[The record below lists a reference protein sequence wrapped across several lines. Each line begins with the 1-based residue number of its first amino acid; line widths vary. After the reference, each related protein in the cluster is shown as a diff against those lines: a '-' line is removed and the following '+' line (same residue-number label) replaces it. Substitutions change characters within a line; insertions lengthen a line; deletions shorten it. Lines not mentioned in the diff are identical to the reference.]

1 MHRGRELDEVAAA
14 LADVQARQQSLARGS
29 VLSRAS
35 SPSPS
40 VSAVPSPSPSPP
52 PVSKE
57 KTQRAAAPFLWLKR
71 RVVRCSDRKE
81 SDALE
86 DLGSLELVSS
96 ASLAS
101 VRALIGQFIVLPP
114 RREFVFVHPTTNMP
128 VTAAEESDICAGDLS
143 FICLVLLPVKEPPA
157 ARDTSTVST
166 VTISRAERKAE
177 QRRPE
182 TAHTQQQPEQ
192 KQLQPHTVAAG
203 VAAAVPSD
211 PRPVPVVKRDR
222 VSPGAVRTGRE
233 RQVALQPV
241 QEERK
246 QPSIEAKTEA
256 APLRA
261 PTKLVESKRAIAEVK
276 LALDSKR
283 ASSAN
288 LPERLKPRQTKIT
301 GQDTTDRQGSERLG
315 RRRVASAG
323 SDAVATERKGVEEKL
338 AVSLIPEALHAAQDK
353 ALEIVATSQSSP
365 STQQQVREGDSL
377 QQTLSGDTKIANPA
391 PEIPT
396 SLGKTVH
403 QTPGHLHRSRRFKAL
418 TAEKS
423 WGCEEPEEQ
432 ELATDA
438 EVEDFL
444 QSFLEI
450 VRTGL
455 EDVDARQ
462 LDTALLYYGVDYCA
476 LKLNGVLLGLDTELG
491 TRCTHVRGGVDGQ
504 LQQYLLK
511 IFPVEKDK
519 SVDLEALQRFEFAL
533 NVFTGMRGWRSPTQL
548 RANYF
553 EEKHPLQLIPASDSR
568 RLAFLHLSDRDHQ
581 LFALASSDD
590 PTVQLESWLA
600 DGMEIT
606 YLLLYGF
613 LQSRRNS
620 GPKSLVKLDSL
631 HSRQDRIQAAIQKL
645 SSFSFDVWKRLEFR
659 TTDIEDTSMVRRLNE
674 VIRTFLRDSKRYC
687 GDLEESVFFPALVGY
702 LNRKNEQLAQS
713 LSGLLSTPGAHGPHK
728 TSVLECSRLLR
739 QHLEQSESQSTSSDA
754 YLQSMGLQIID
765 VDKINASRNRAGLG
779 RLYVNGRE
787 SSVIHYQCNLMA
799 NETNLLLKAR
809 WEQQELLKGTIS
821 RYCFH
826 GPKEDAFEYVFVRTK
841 LSASAVNEMRWED
854 RDIVGRKEAQHAFA
868 LLCGDSLE
876 APGNVAI
883 GVGVNII
890 HADLLPHIT
899 SMISLNTI
907 LREYSGATSI
917 SFGYCYTPA
926 GQAARVVF
934 RVHTDAFVGKPGY
947 VRGSSGSWGLLSA
960 VNGVDRFLRS
970 AQEEEANAFCEAD
983 GLRFLNS
990 FLQEWGQSWT
1000 TTKYGKPFFDYIYE
1014 KRRVVI
1020 ARLREDLLQAM
1031 KRVIAIIPRVPQSIT
1046 KTNISIIVQ
1055 MIESFPDVSDV
1066 ADEAIGVLMTICSN
1080 THQSKPT
1087 KLVSDYF
1094 APRMTEN
1101 QKQFTNQA
1109 GLDILKNAATKLQNV
1124 PAYKESVE
1132 TAILCLLMTHEISA
1146 TKTGLL
1152 IHWQEWLN
1160 FYVENGAWTRQ
1171 SAEPALPVF
1180 LLIQVH
1186 AHFFTATSIV
1196 EPDVEK
1202 CPCGCDGHLVEF
1214 SKAFVGVTK
1223 MFVRLMLTDVGVT
1236 WAQDEMFGP
1245 RDCVIFLLWS
1255 ANPSRWVPTVAGLQ
1269 KLIVSSLCEFL
1280 ERLTSSHQYLRM
1292 LSELTPPLLDLL
1304 RQHDC
1309 ISLHTGALRVLS
1321 LTFRLAVDKKVWSIS
1336 METFLE
1342 SFYQLLESVCD
1353 DASCSNMNRYI
1364 LDVLFNMENH
1374 KHSARLSTIL
1384 SLLHEEHVNFVGG
1397 SGQLSPVARSRT
1409 KSLLQTL
1416 VSLCSLTW
1424 NSVLQPVC
1432 QIPAL
1437 ISLGWMLTNLE
1448 VADDLAQLEVDDVLL
1463 SLMENES
1470 AVGSILAARA
1480 YVVFLFQGL
1489 LSRRTIDEY
1498 RMKRLCNLLTAVL
1511 ASGSR
1516 IMLSPKRSSN
1526 TDNSDVIQF
1535 AANQAVVNSIL
1546 QRYMDFN
1553 HERQS
1558 HAQQKELDQDDP
1570 TVSDP
1575 SSVGVIWESNE
1586 WNDPSRAMAEK
1597 LANHLKLLVVLSS
1610 MTRNIVSIGNSDELR
1625 EIILLLVRFVRERI
1639 HSASP
1644 QTTLYLLSLRNL
1656 IWATRAEILKW
1667 GISDL
1672 IEPSFLRKLLL
1683 LAKDKLYQ
1691 DLPAG
1696 ILWGLA
1702 DAYEKSNMYLLSFEV
1717 DDALATGSYFT
1728 KKIGFAVMVDNL
1740 ASKLTANRSIE
1751 NDCGAMASMIAN
1763 PASSSFFLTNYGY
1776 PFVLKIMES
1785 ILRLIRAGHTH
1796 AEDKSEEI
1804 SPDTIV
1810 GEAFGPMLSYS
1821 YAIVSQQERELLQ
1834 LCRAALRV
1842 LEAMQRISPE
1852 SVLDE
1857 AARTKTTIL
1866 PLLDYPN
1873 KLVAQYAVLC
1883 CSTHLQT
1890 HPTQCGKLVEN
1901 DVLDKVI
1908 AFFFED
1914 EFPPIQVAAFSC
1926 IKLVFADHKY
1936 LAALQSKLFPLRER
1950 IVSCLHSPDFEVKR
1964 KAVLFLAEAVFRLD
1978 DQTFLDGFAE
1988 VFAAVGNNG
1997 LIMELFDSVSKEIAL
2012 NPSADSVLQLLVRL
2026 MIKLNLVARTGGDQ
2040 LVHVICLTLKTH
2052 KKDTFLR
2059 PVLFNFLHL
2068 TVAQGGHVEYL
2079 ERKSRLDVVTGLLSQ
2094 QLTLSEL
2101 RDVANILIL
2110 VATNHTGI
2118 RHYLSGFESGCIPKI
2133 AGLLSEFSEY
2143 SLNSDNSKSSLPA
2156 QDGNLEDH
2164 ATEILPKELLD
2175 EGTAKYL
2182 LKVTTAKTVFISHF
2196 TEDIYELFL
2205 RLLLLLLTGPEFSVE
2220 ERYGC
2225 VCESD
2230 GCSNCD
2236 PCDIIAKTR
2245 CGHYILR
2252 LSATHRVLCPTY
2264 DLEFLLSAKGD
2275 PADKI
2280 LSLIVK
2286 VLEVLAIN
2294 HQCRV
2299 QMLRGS
2305 MKADWFWVPVLA
2317 KNSMIPGFLE
2327 SDGEQSEGAK
2337 HREEST
2343 ADTIQL
2349 LGHLSAVKEVAQR
2362 LMIERPFVSML
2373 FTYLTPTDQLFTSN
2387 VAIRR
2392 ASAFT
2397 LARLA
2402 EFPLIVRDTFF
2413 QENMAMISYASLDN
2427 DGLQVSNPERDTV
2440 VLANEMILT
2449 RNQRLLTPGLQGRSV
2464 DDGVLSLLVR
2474 LLVSEESDSQEVGVL
2489 AGDVLAGLLYFQG
2502 NSRDGKR
2509 LYSVL
2514 WHYTRALSPSK
2525 SNKDLAH
2532 PSSKRL
2538 TAYLHNWIGPMLQ
2551 KLRQSSFGTFHEDT
2565 AQLLSDELAYT
2576 DKHLEETS
2584 GRELLRVLVSLL
2596 LSPTGICGTMA
2607 NSNNLRSSDL
2617 DIIQTYS
2624 HERRAHLR
2632 PRSLQ
2637 YVFNASDRSMRESN
2651 DYSFHGSAHLW
2662 LFLRKLWE
2670 LSITELSER
2679 KRASIS
2685 EVRDIVVAIIP
2696 RVLTSWNR
2704 ECAFRYS
2711 AVAFDRRKCFL
2722 DFVIAVGKWD
2732 PSVLSVI
2739 NAKTI
2744 VEIVVR
2750 NGGDAPVTMGR
2761 EYLLLKEM
2769 CQHIPE
2775 NIGLMMKCFGL
2786 DCVNDPR
2793 SKPSDFFRMFWSPAH
2808 LKLLPV
2814 KFTLAVKTKM
2824 TILDPSPDAE
2834 LVTIFGIDLLKLLS
2848 SRIPLAAKWFVDCQ
2862 DATSTST
2869 IVPV

>member
-128 VTAAEESDICAGDLS
+128 VTAAEESDICAGDLP

-157 ARDTSTVST
+157 ARDPPLSVLLRL
-166 VTISRAERKAE
+166 VERGKRSSVG
-177 QRRPE
+177 QRRL
-182 TAHTQQQPEQ
+182 THSSSQSRSNCTT
-192 KQLQPHTVAAG
+192 TVAAG

-246 QPSIEAKTEA
+246 QRGNCRSETRP
-256 APLRA
+256 
-261 PTKLVESKRAIAEVK
+261 
-276 LALDSKR
+276 DSKR

-301 GQDTTDRQGSERLG
+301 GQDTTDRQGSELLG

-353 ALEIVATSQSSP
+353 ALEIVATSQLSP
-365 STQQQVREGDSL
+365 STQQQVREGDTL

-403 QTPGHLHRSRRFKAL
+403 QTPGHLRRSRRFKAL

-491 TRCTHVRGGVDGQ
+491 TRCIHVRGGVDGQ

-519 SVDLEALQRFEFAL
+519 SIDLEALQRFEFAL

-568 RLAFLHLSDRDHQ
+568 RLAFLHLSDRDRQ

-613 LQSRRNS
+613 LQSRRT
-620 GPKSLVKLDSL
+620 
-631 HSRQDRIQAAIQKL
+631 R
-645 SSFSFDVWKRLEFR
+645 
-659 TTDIEDTSMVRRLNE
+659 VRN
-674 VIRTFLRDSKRYC
+674 
-687 GDLEESVFFPALVGY
+687 
-702 LNRKNEQLAQS
+702 
-713 LSGLLSTPGAHGPHK
+713 
-728 TSVLECSRLLR
+728 
-739 QHLEQSESQSTSSDA
+739 
-754 YLQSMGLQIID
+754 
-765 VDKINASRNRAGLG
+765 
-779 RLYVNGRE
+779 LY
-787 SSVIHYQCNLMA
+787 
-799 NETNLLLKAR
+799 
-809 WEQQELLKGTIS
+809 
-821 RYCFH
+821 
-826 GPKEDAFEYVFVRTK
+826 
-841 LSASAVNEMRWED
+841 
-854 RDIVGRKEAQHAFA
+854 
-868 LLCGDSLE
+868 
-876 APGNVAI
+876 
-883 GVGVNII
+883 
-890 HADLLPHIT
+890 
-899 SMISLNTI
+899 
-907 LREYSGATSI
+907 
-917 SFGYCYTPA
+917 
-926 GQAARVVF
+926 
-934 RVHTDAFVGKPGY
+934 
-947 VRGSSGSWGLLSA
+947 WGLLSA

-990 FLQEWGQSWT
+990 FLQEWVNHG
-1000 TTKYGKPFFDYIYE
+1000 
-1014 KRRVVI
+1014 
-1020 ARLREDLLQAM
+1020 
-1031 KRVIAIIPRVPQSIT
+1031 PQRT
-1046 KTNISIIVQ
+1046 
-1055 MIESFPDVSDV
+1055 
-1066 ADEAIGVLMTICSN
+1066 
-1080 THQSKPT
+1080 
-1087 KLVSDYF
+1087 
-1094 APRMTEN
+1094 
-1101 QKQFTNQA
+1101 

-1255 ANPSRWVPTVAGLQ
+1255 ANPSRW
-1269 KLIVSSLCEFL
+1269 
-1280 ERLTSSHQYLRM
+1280 
-1292 LSELTPPLLDLL
+1292 
-1304 RQHDC
+1304 
-1309 ISLHTGALRVLS
+1309 
-1321 LTFRLAVDKKVWSIS
+1321 
-1336 METFLE
+1336 
-1342 SFYQLLESVCD
+1342 
-1353 DASCSNMNRYI
+1353 
-1364 LDVLFNMENH
+1364 NH

-1546 QRYMDFN
+1546 QRYKDFN
-1553 HERQS
+1553 HESRVTLSRKNWIKMIQRLTFLCLFLVLAVCSGADTQCFSPDYAVFTVAEES
-1558 HAQQKELDQDDP
+1558 HL
-1570 TVSDP
+1570 
-1575 SSVGVIWESNE
+1575 
-1586 WNDPSRAMAEK
+1586 
-1597 LANHLKLLVVLSS
+1597 
-1610 MTRNIVSIGNSDELR
+1610 
-1625 EIILLLVRFVRERI
+1625 
-1639 HSASP
+1639 
-1644 QTTLYLLSLRNL
+1644 
-1656 IWATRAEILKW
+1656 
-1667 GISDL
+1667 
-1672 IEPSFLRKLLL
+1672 
-1683 LAKDKLYQ
+1683 
-1691 DLPAG
+1691 
-1696 ILWGLA
+1696 
-1702 DAYEKSNMYLLSFEV
+1702 
-1717 DDALATGSYFT
+1717 
-1728 KKIGFAVMVDNL
+1728 
-1740 ASKLTANRSIE
+1740 
-1751 NDCGAMASMIAN
+1751 
-1763 PASSSFFLTNYGY
+1763 
-1776 PFVLKIMES
+1776 
-1785 ILRLIRAGHTH
+1785 GHTRRNP
-1796 AEDKSEEI
+1796 E
-1804 SPDTIV
+1804 V
-1810 GEAFGPMLSYS
+1810 GDF
-1821 YAIVSQQERELLQ
+1821 RFD
-1834 LCRAALRV
+1834 RAL
-1842 LEAMQRISPE
+1842 
-1852 SVLDE
+1852 
-1857 AARTKTTIL
+1857 
-1866 PLLDYPN
+1866 
-1873 KLVAQYAVLC
+1873 
-1883 CSTHLQT
+1883 
-1890 HPTQCGKLVEN
+1890 
-1901 DVLDKVI
+1901 
-1908 AFFFED
+1908 
-1914 EFPPIQVAAFSC
+1914 FPPKTSTSGQGQV
-1926 IKLVFADHKY
+1926 
-1936 LAALQSKLFPLRER
+1936 
-1950 IVSCLHSPDFEVKR
+1950 VS
-1964 KAVLFLAEAVFRLD
+1964 
-1978 DQTFLDGFAE
+1978 
-1988 VFAAVGNNG
+1988 GNNG

-2040 LVHVICLTLKTH
+2040 LVH
-2052 KKDTFLR
+2052 
-2059 PVLFNFLHL
+2059 LFNFLHL

-2196 TEDIYELFL
+2196 TEDIYELVVLDFNDPEYL
-2205 RLLLLLLTGPEFSVE
+2205 LILTHCACSLSRSGPATNDRKTVRIHAFHVPHTDVRLNKVVYP
-2220 ERYGC
+2220 
-2225 VCESD
+2225 
-2230 GCSNCD
+2230 
-2236 PCDIIAKTR
+2236 
-2245 CGHYILR
+2245 
-2252 LSATHRVLCPTY
+2252 LSSYA
-2264 DLEFLLSAKGD
+2264 
-2275 PADKI
+2275 
-2280 LSLIVK
+2280 
-2286 VLEVLAIN
+2286 N
-2294 HQCRV
+2294 HTLFC
-2299 QMLRGS
+2299 M
-2305 MKADWFWVPVLA
+2305 
-2317 KNSMIPGFLE
+2317 
-2327 SDGEQSEGAK
+2327 
-2337 HREEST
+2337 
-2343 ADTIQL
+2343 
-2349 LGHLSAVKEVAQR
+2349 
-2362 LMIERPFVSML
+2362 PFR
-2373 FTYLTPTDQLFTSN
+2373 DQLFTSN

-2464 DDGVLSLLVR
+2464 DDGVFS
-2474 LLVSEESDSQEVGVL
+2474 SQIAPGEIYASCQDKDDDS
-2489 AGDVLAGLLYFQG
+2489 
-2502 NSRDGKR
+2502 R
-2509 LYSVL
+2509 
-2514 WHYTRALSPSK
+2514 
-2525 SNKDLAH
+2525 
-2532 PSSKRL
+2532 
-2538 TAYLHNWIGPMLQ
+2538 
-2551 KLRQSSFGTFHEDT
+2551 SF
-2565 AQLLSDELAYT
+2565 
-2576 DKHLEETS
+2576 
-2584 GRELLRVLVSLL
+2584 
-2596 LSPTGICGTMA
+2596 
-2607 NSNNLRSSDL
+2607 
-2617 DIIQTYS
+2617 
-2624 HERRAHLR
+2624 
-2632 PRSLQ
+2632 
-2637 YVFNASDRSMRESN
+2637 
-2651 DYSFHGSAHLW
+2651 
-2662 LFLRKLWE
+2662 
-2670 LSITELSER
+2670 
-2679 KRASIS
+2679 
-2685 EVRDIVVAIIP
+2685 
-2696 RVLTSWNR
+2696 
-2704 ECAFRYS
+2704 
-2711 AVAFDRRKCFL
+2711 
-2722 DFVIAVGKWD
+2722 
-2732 PSVLSVI
+2732 
-2739 NAKTI
+2739 
-2744 VEIVVR
+2744 
-2750 NGGDAPVTMGR
+2750 
-2761 EYLLLKEM
+2761 
-2769 CQHIPE
+2769 
-2775 NIGLMMKCFGL
+2775 
-2786 DCVNDPR
+2786 
-2793 SKPSDFFRMFWSPAH
+2793 
-2808 LKLLPV
+2808 
-2814 KFTLAVKTKM
+2814 
-2824 TILDPSPDAE
+2824 PDAE

-2862 DATSTST
+2862 GETQLLDMMLLASKASALQMQHPLVRSFRL
-2869 IVPV
+2869 ICCG

>member
-491 TRCTHVRGGVDGQ
+491 TRCTH
-504 LQQYLLK
+504 
-511 IFPVEKDK
+511 
-519 SVDLEALQRFEFAL
+519 
-533 NVFTGMRGWRSPTQL
+533 
-548 RANYF
+548 
-553 EEKHPLQLIPASDSR
+553 
-568 RLAFLHLSDRDHQ
+568 
-581 LFALASSDD
+581 
-590 PTVQLESWLA
+590 
-600 DGMEIT
+600 
-606 YLLLYGF
+606 
-613 LQSRRNS
+613 
-620 GPKSLVKLDSL
+620 
-631 HSRQDRIQAAIQKL
+631 
-645 SSFSFDVWKRLEFR
+645 
-659 TTDIEDTSMVRRLNE
+659 
-674 VIRTFLRDSKRYC
+674 
-687 GDLEESVFFPALVGY
+687 
-702 LNRKNEQLAQS
+702 
-713 LSGLLSTPGAHGPHK
+713 
-728 TSVLECSRLLR
+728 
-739 QHLEQSESQSTSSDA
+739 
-754 YLQSMGLQIID
+754 
-765 VDKINASRNRAGLG
+765 
-779 RLYVNGRE
+779 
-787 SSVIHYQCNLMA
+787 
-799 NETNLLLKAR
+799 AR

-2440 VLANEMILT
+2440 
-2449 RNQRLLTPGLQGRSV
+2449 
-2464 DDGVLSLLVR
+2464 
-2474 LLVSEESDSQEVGVL
+2474 
-2489 AGDVLAGLLYFQG
+2489 F
-2502 NSRDGKR
+2502 
-2509 LYSVL
+2509 
-2514 WHYTRALSPSK
+2514 
-2525 SNKDLAH
+2525 
-2532 PSSKRL
+2532 
-2538 TAYLHNWIGPMLQ
+2538 AYW
-2551 KLRQSSFGTFHEDT
+2551 
-2565 AQLLSDELAYT
+2565 
-2576 DKHLEETS
+2576 
-2584 GRELLRVLVSLL
+2584 
-2596 LSPTGICGTMA
+2596 
-2607 NSNNLRSSDL
+2607 
-2617 DIIQTYS
+2617 
-2624 HERRAHLR
+2624 
-2632 PRSLQ
+2632 
-2637 YVFNASDRSMRESN
+2637 
-2651 DYSFHGSAHLW
+2651 
-2662 LFLRKLWE
+2662 FLRKV
-2670 LSITELSER
+2670 IR
-2679 KRASIS
+2679 KRW
-2685 EVRDIVVAIIP
+2685 E
-2696 RVLTSWNR
+2696 
-2704 ECAFRYS
+2704 
-2711 AVAFDRRKCFL
+2711 FL
-2722 DFVIAVGKWD
+2722 
-2732 PSVLSVI
+2732 L
-2739 NAKTI
+2739 
-2744 VEIVVR
+2744 
-2750 NGGDAPVTMGR
+2750 
-2761 EYLLLKEM
+2761 EM
-2769 CQHIPE
+2769 C
-2775 NIGLMMKCFGL
+2775 
-2786 DCVNDPR
+2786 
-2793 SKPSDFFRMFWSPAH
+2793 W
-2808 LKLLPV
+2808 PV
-2814 KFTLAVKTKM
+2814 SFIFKGIRAMESAFIQCYGTTLA
-2824 TILDPSPDAE
+2824 
-2834 LVTIFGIDLLKLLS
+2834 
-2848 SRIPLAAKWFVDCQ
+2848 R
-2862 DATSTST
+2862 
-2869 IVPV
+2869 

>member
-1255 ANPSRWVPTVAGLQ
+1255 ANPSRW
-1269 KLIVSSLCEFL
+1269 
-1280 ERLTSSHQYLRM
+1280 
-1292 LSELTPPLLDLL
+1292 
-1304 RQHDC
+1304 
-1309 ISLHTGALRVLS
+1309 
-1321 LTFRLAVDKKVWSIS
+1321 
-1336 METFLE
+1336 
-1342 SFYQLLESVCD
+1342 
-1353 DASCSNMNRYI
+1353 
-1364 LDVLFNMENH
+1364 
-1374 KHSARLSTIL
+1374 
-1384 SLLHEEHVNFVGG
+1384 
-1397 SGQLSPVARSRT
+1397 
-1409 KSLLQTL
+1409 
-1416 VSLCSLTW
+1416 
-1424 NSVLQPVC
+1424 
-1432 QIPAL
+1432 
-1437 ISLGWMLTNLE
+1437 
-1448 VADDLAQLEVDDVLL
+1448 
-1463 SLMENES
+1463 
-1470 AVGSILAARA
+1470 
-1480 YVVFLFQGL
+1480 
-1489 LSRRTIDEY
+1489 
-1498 RMKRLCNLLTAVL
+1498 
-1511 ASGSR
+1511 
-1516 IMLSPKRSSN
+1516 
-1526 TDNSDVIQF
+1526 
-1535 AANQAVVNSIL
+1535 
-1546 QRYMDFN
+1546 RYMDFN

-2440 VLANEMILT
+2440 
-2449 RNQRLLTPGLQGRSV
+2449 
-2464 DDGVLSLLVR
+2464 
-2474 LLVSEESDSQEVGVL
+2474 
-2489 AGDVLAGLLYFQG
+2489 F
-2502 NSRDGKR
+2502 
-2509 LYSVL
+2509 
-2514 WHYTRALSPSK
+2514 
-2525 SNKDLAH
+2525 
-2532 PSSKRL
+2532 
-2538 TAYLHNWIGPMLQ
+2538 AYW
-2551 KLRQSSFGTFHEDT
+2551 
-2565 AQLLSDELAYT
+2565 
-2576 DKHLEETS
+2576 
-2584 GRELLRVLVSLL
+2584 
-2596 LSPTGICGTMA
+2596 
-2607 NSNNLRSSDL
+2607 
-2617 DIIQTYS
+2617 
-2624 HERRAHLR
+2624 
-2632 PRSLQ
+2632 
-2637 YVFNASDRSMRESN
+2637 
-2651 DYSFHGSAHLW
+2651 
-2662 LFLRKLWE
+2662 FLRKV
-2670 LSITELSER
+2670 IR
-2679 KRASIS
+2679 KRW
-2685 EVRDIVVAIIP
+2685 E
-2696 RVLTSWNR
+2696 
-2704 ECAFRYS
+2704 
-2711 AVAFDRRKCFL
+2711 FL
-2722 DFVIAVGKWD
+2722 
-2732 PSVLSVI
+2732 L
-2739 NAKTI
+2739 
-2744 VEIVVR
+2744 
-2750 NGGDAPVTMGR
+2750 
-2761 EYLLLKEM
+2761 EM
-2769 CQHIPE
+2769 C
-2775 NIGLMMKCFGL
+2775 
-2786 DCVNDPR
+2786 
-2793 SKPSDFFRMFWSPAH
+2793 W
-2808 LKLLPV
+2808 PV
-2814 KFTLAVKTKM
+2814 SFIFKGIRAMESAFIQCYGTTLA
-2824 TILDPSPDAE
+2824 
-2834 LVTIFGIDLLKLLS
+2834 
-2848 SRIPLAAKWFVDCQ
+2848 R
-2862 DATSTST
+2862 
-2869 IVPV
+2869 

>member
-114 RREFVFVHPTTNMP
+114 RREFVFVHPTTNTP
-128 VTAAEESDICAGDLS
+128 VTAAEESDICAGDLP
-143 FICLVLLPVKEPPA
+143 FIYQRKE
-157 ARDTSTVST
+157 
-166 VTISRAERKAE
+166 E

-192 KQLQPHTVAAG
+192 KQLRPQTVAAG

-211 PRPVPVVKRDR
+211 PRPVPVVKRDP

-246 QPSIEAKTEA
+246 QSSIEAKTEA
-256 APLRA
+256 APLHA
-261 PTKLVESKRAIAEVK
+261 PTKLVESKRATAEVK
-276 LALDSKR
+276 LAPDSKR
-283 ASSAN
+283 ASS
-288 LPERLKPRQTKIT
+288 
-301 GQDTTDRQGSERLG
+301 

-365 STQQQVREGDSL
+365 STQQQVREGDTL

-391 PEIPT
+391 REIPL

-403 QTPGHLHRSRRFKAL
+403 QTPGHLRRSRRFKAL

-455 EDVDARQ
+455 EDVDAHQ
-462 LDTALLYYGVDYCA
+462 LDTVLLYYGVDYCA

-491 TRCTHVRGGVDGQ
+491 TRCIHVRGGVDGQ

-519 SVDLEALQRFEFAL
+519 SIDLEALQRFEFAL

-568 RLAFLHLSDRDHQ
+568 RLAFLHLSDRDRQ

-659 TTDIEDTSMVRRLNE
+659 TTDIEDTSMVRRLNV
-674 VIRTFLRDSKRYC
+674 VIRTFLRDSKPCC

-713 LSGLLSTPGAHGPHK
+713 LSGLLSTPALMGRTRPLCWSACDFSASTLSSLNPNRQSRSCK
-728 TSVLECSRLLR
+728 TLREREGTKCNPLSV
-739 QHLEQSESQSTSSDA
+739 
-754 YLQSMGLQIID
+754 
-765 VDKINASRNRAGLG
+765 
-779 RLYVNGRE
+779 
-787 SSVIHYQCNLMA
+787 A

-809 WEQQELLKGTIS
+809 WEQQELRKGTIS

-841 LSASAVNEMRWED
+841 LSANAVNEMRWED

-868 LLCGDSLE
+868 LLCGDSFE

-990 FLQEWGQSWT
+990 FLQEWSQSWT

-1014 KRRVVI
+1014 KRRVVT

-1031 KRVIAIIPRVPQSIT
+1031 KRVIAIIPGVPQSIT

-1146 TKTGLL
+1146 TKTRLL

-1223 MFVRLMLTDVGVT
+1223 MF
-1236 WAQDEMFGP
+1236 
-1245 RDCVIFLLWS
+1245 
-1255 ANPSRWVPTVAGLQ
+1255 
-1269 KLIVSSLCEFL
+1269 
-1280 ERLTSSHQYLRM
+1280 
-1292 LSELTPPLLDLL
+1292 
-1304 RQHDC
+1304 
-1309 ISLHTGALRVLS
+1309 
-1321 LTFRLAVDKKVWSIS
+1321 
-1336 METFLE
+1336 
-1342 SFYQLLESVCD
+1342 
-1353 DASCSNMNRYI
+1353 RY
-1364 LDVLFNMENH
+1364 
-1374 KHSARLSTIL
+1374 K
-1384 SLLHEEHVNFVGG
+1384 
-1397 SGQLSPVARSRT
+1397 
-1409 KSLLQTL
+1409 
-1416 VSLCSLTW
+1416 
-1424 NSVLQPVC
+1424 
-1432 QIPAL
+1432 
-1437 ISLGWMLTNLE
+1437 
-1448 VADDLAQLEVDDVLL
+1448 
-1463 SLMENES
+1463 
-1470 AVGSILAARA
+1470 
-1480 YVVFLFQGL
+1480 
-1489 LSRRTIDEY
+1489 
-1498 RMKRLCNLLTAVL
+1498 
-1511 ASGSR
+1511 
-1516 IMLSPKRSSN
+1516 
-1526 TDNSDVIQF
+1526 
-1535 AANQAVVNSIL
+1535 
-1546 QRYMDFN
+1546 DFN
-1553 HERQS
+1553 HEKQS

-1625 EIILLLVRFVRERI
+1625 EIILLLVRFVREQI

-1672 IEPSFLRKLLL
+1672 IEPSFLRNLLL
-1683 LAKDKLYQ
+1683 LAKDKLFQ

-1696 ILWGLA
+1696 ILWGLV

-1740 ASKLTANRSIE
+1740 ASKLAANRSIE

-1776 PFVLKIMES
+1776 PFVLK
-1785 ILRLIRAGHTH
+1785 
-1796 AEDKSEEI
+1796 
-1804 SPDTIV
+1804 
-1810 GEAFGPMLSYS
+1810 
-1821 YAIVSQQERELLQ
+1821 QW
-1834 LCRAALRV
+1834 
-1842 LEAMQRISPE
+1842 
-1852 SVLDE
+1852 
-1857 AARTKTTIL
+1857 
-1866 PLLDYPN
+1866 N
-1873 KLVAQYAVLC
+1873 
-1883 CSTHLQT
+1883 
-1890 HPTQCGKLVEN
+1890 
-1901 DVLDKVI
+1901 
-1908 AFFFED
+1908 
-1914 EFPPIQVAAFSC
+1914 
-1926 IKLVFADHKY
+1926 
-1936 LAALQSKLFPLRER
+1936 LF
-1950 IVSCLHSPDFEVKR
+1950 
-1964 KAVLFLAEAVFRLD
+1964 
-1978 DQTFLDGFAE
+1978 
-1988 VFAAVGNNG
+1988 
-1997 LIMELFDSVSKEIAL
+1997 
-2012 NPSADSVLQLLVRL
+2012 
-2026 MIKLNLVARTGGDQ
+2026 
-2040 LVHVICLTLKTH
+2040 
-2052 KKDTFLR
+2052 
-2059 PVLFNFLHL
+2059 
-2068 TVAQGGHVEYL
+2068 
-2079 ERKSRLDVVTGLLSQ
+2079 
-2094 QLTLSEL
+2094 
-2101 RDVANILIL
+2101 
-2110 VATNHTGI
+2110 
-2118 RHYLSGFESGCIPKI
+2118 
-2133 AGLLSEFSEY
+2133 
-2143 SLNSDNSKSSLPA
+2143 
-2156 QDGNLEDH
+2156 
-2164 ATEILPKELLD
+2164 
-2175 EGTAKYL
+2175 
-2182 LKVTTAKTVFISHF
+2182 
-2196 TEDIYELFL
+2196 
-2205 RLLLLLLTGPEFSVE
+2205 
-2220 ERYGC
+2220 YG
-2225 VCESD
+2225 
-2230 GCSNCD
+2230 
-2236 PCDIIAKTR
+2236 
-2245 CGHYILR
+2245 
-2252 LSATHRVLCPTY
+2252 
-2264 DLEFLLSAKGD
+2264 
-2275 PADKI
+2275 
-2280 LSLIVK
+2280 
-2286 VLEVLAIN
+2286 
-2294 HQCRV
+2294 
-2299 QMLRGS
+2299 
-2305 MKADWFWVPVLA
+2305 
-2317 KNSMIPGFLE
+2317 
-2327 SDGEQSEGAK
+2327 
-2337 HREEST
+2337 
-2343 ADTIQL
+2343 
-2349 LGHLSAVKEVAQR
+2349 
-2362 LMIERPFVSML
+2362 
-2373 FTYLTPTDQLFTSN
+2373 
-2387 VAIRR
+2387 
-2392 ASAFT
+2392 
-2397 LARLA
+2397 
-2402 EFPLIVRDTFF
+2402 
-2413 QENMAMISYASLDN
+2413 
-2427 DGLQVSNPERDTV
+2427 
-2440 VLANEMILT
+2440 
-2449 RNQRLLTPGLQGRSV
+2449 
-2464 DDGVLSLLVR
+2464 
-2474 LLVSEESDSQEVGVL
+2474 
-2489 AGDVLAGLLYFQG
+2489 
-2502 NSRDGKR
+2502 
-2509 LYSVL
+2509 
-2514 WHYTRALSPSK
+2514 
-2525 SNKDLAH
+2525 
-2532 PSSKRL
+2532 
-2538 TAYLHNWIGPMLQ
+2538 
-2551 KLRQSSFGTFHEDT
+2551 
-2565 AQLLSDELAYT
+2565 
-2576 DKHLEETS
+2576 
-2584 GRELLRVLVSLL
+2584 
-2596 LSPTGICGTMA
+2596 
-2607 NSNNLRSSDL
+2607 
-2617 DIIQTYS
+2617 
-2624 HERRAHLR
+2624 
-2632 PRSLQ
+2632 
-2637 YVFNASDRSMRESN
+2637 
-2651 DYSFHGSAHLW
+2651 
-2662 LFLRKLWE
+2662 
-2670 LSITELSER
+2670 
-2679 KRASIS
+2679 
-2685 EVRDIVVAIIP
+2685 
-2696 RVLTSWNR
+2696 
-2704 ECAFRYS
+2704 
-2711 AVAFDRRKCFL
+2711 
-2722 DFVIAVGKWD
+2722 
-2732 PSVLSVI
+2732 
-2739 NAKTI
+2739 
-2744 VEIVVR
+2744 
-2750 NGGDAPVTMGR
+2750 
-2761 EYLLLKEM
+2761 
-2769 CQHIPE
+2769 
-2775 NIGLMMKCFGL
+2775 
-2786 DCVNDPR
+2786 
-2793 SKPSDFFRMFWSPAH
+2793 
-2808 LKLLPV
+2808 
-2814 KFTLAVKTKM
+2814 
-2824 TILDPSPDAE
+2824 
-2834 LVTIFGIDLLKLLS
+2834 
-2848 SRIPLAAKWFVDCQ
+2848 
-2862 DATSTST
+2862 
-2869 IVPV
+2869 